1 MRVVCFECEA
11 LLCDR
16 LQARIFY
23 ETKIFRLD
31 SPKTKIQIGIATLSL
46 SLSLSLLFHHIIFAR
61 RDGEVFC
68 LNFTTRDSVRERETS
83 YTHTYI
89 YIFLIKY
96 AKSMQKVYIFCV
108 CIVTLKT

>member
-23 ETKIFRLD
+23 ETKIFRL
-31 SPKTKIQIGIATLSL
+31 STVQKLKFKLESQPSL

-83 YTHTYI
+83 YTYI
-89 YIFLIKY
+89 YIYLLCVYSYFKNV
-96 AKSMQKVYIFCV
+96 KSSF
-108 CIVTLKT
+108 